1 MPSTPWL
8 PWRLAVPIAA
18 ALASVP
24 FILPLV
30 LPLLLRSNASPRAL
44 SVNRLTWL
52 PSPAIRT
59 ATTVSPPLAPL
70 LSPSQPSAPS
80 PPVIHMSPSPSPPPP
95 SPPASLAPP
104 SPPMIQAPRSPPPP
118 PPIQAPL
125 SPPSQSIQAPHPP
138 PPPHSSSP
146 PPPESMATDEKAGE
160 TETRRCDVYD
170 GEWVQDEEAR
180 PLYPP
185 GTCPYVD
192 EAYACAANGRP
203 DSRYTRWR
211 WAPRHCSLPR
221 FNATDFLH
229 RLRGKRLLLV
239 GDSMNRNQFESML
252 CVLREAL
259 PDKAR
264 MFETHGYRI
273 SKGRGYFVFKF
284 PCVCV
289 CLLTNGRIGLR
300 LHRGVR
306 AVAFPGPRRGAL
318 QQAGELQPDPPDR
331 PHRQDGEPVEEGRR
345 ARLQHRPLVDA
356 RQDGQRTELLQGR
369 RHAVRS
375 IRLD

>member
-1 MPSTPWL
+1 LPASPMPSTPWL

-221 FNATDFLH
+221 YLPSTNPPTHRHVLPHHTQNA
-229 RLRGKRLLLV
+229 
-239 GDSMNRNQFESML
+239 
-252 CVLREAL
+252 A
-259 PDKAR
+259 
-264 MFETHGYRI
+264 
-273 SKGRGYFVFKF
+273 
-284 PCVCV
+284 
-289 CLLTNGRIGLR
+289 
-300 LHRGVR
+300 
-306 AVAFPGPRRGAL
+306 GA
-318 QQAGELQPDPPDR
+318 DP
-331 PHRQDGEPVEEGRR
+331 R
-345 ARLQHRPLVDA
+345 ARPVGSTR
-356 RQDGQRTELLQGR
+356 RTSCIGCAASGCCSWATR
-369 RHAVRS
+369 
-375 IRLD
+375 